1 MNRITGIGRRRLLA
15 SSAMIF
21 GAMFTI
27 MLLPAYGQQDV
38 NPDWYDPAPN
48 AAVVHPVQPP
58 AVAHASQPAVATH
71 QYQQKDASVSPAA
84 NVAKDR
90 VKDVKLD
97 QSGHSA
103 THRSGRVPSVGL
115 VSGAESTALHANQH
129 ARPAEDD
136 LAYQPVASVEGSAGL
151 APVEQ
156 R

>member
-1 MNRITGIGRRRLLA
+1 MNGIMGIGRRRLLA
-15 SSAMIF
+15 SSAMLF

-38 NPDWYDPAPN
+38 NPDWYDPAPS
-48 AAVVHPVQPP
+48 AAVVHPVQTA

-71 QYQQKDASVSPAA
+71 QYQQTAESVSPAA
-84 NVAKDR
+84 NVTKAR
-90 VKDVKLD
+90 VKDAKLD
-97 QSGHSA
+97 QSGHNA
-103 THRSGRVPSVGL
+103 AHRSGRVASVGL
-115 VSGAESTALHANQH
+115 AACAGSTGLPGNQH
-129 ARPAEDD
+129 ACPAEDD

>member
-1 MNRITGIGRRRLLA
+1 MNGIMSIGRRRLLA
-15 SSAMIF
+15 SSAVLF

-48 AAVVHPVQPP
+48 AAVVHPVQPS
-58 AVAHASQPAVATH
+58 AVAHASQPAIATH
-71 QYQQKDASVSPAA
+71 QYQQTAESVSPAA
-84 NVAKDR
+84 NFAKAR

-97 QSGHSA
+97 QSGHNA
-103 THRSGRVPSVGL
+103 AHRSGNVPSVGL
-115 VSGAESTALHANQH
+115 ASCAGSTALHAKQH
-129 ARPAEDD
+129 ACPAEDD

>member
-1 MNRITGIGRRRLLA
+1 MNGIMGIGRRRLVA
-15 SSAMIF
+15 SSAMLF

-38 NPDWYDPAPN
+38 SPDWYDPAPS
-48 AAVVHPVQPP
+48 ATVVHPVQTA

-71 QYQQKDASVSPAA
+71 QYQQAAESVSPAA
-84 NVAKDR
+84 NLAKAR
-90 VKDVKLD
+90 VKDAKLD
-97 QSGHSA
+97 QSGHNA
-103 THRSGRVPSVGL
+103 AHRSGRVPSVGL
-115 VSGAESTALHANQH
+115 VSCEGSTALGRNQH
-129 ARPAEDD
+129 ACPAEDD

>member
-1 MNRITGIGRRRLLA
+1 MNGIMGIGRRRLLA
-15 SSAMIF
+15 SSAMLF

-48 AAVVHPVQPP
+48 AAVVHPVQTP
-58 AVAHASQPAVATH
+58 AVAHASKPAVATH
-71 QYQQKDASVSPAA
+71 QYQQTAESVSPAA
-84 NVAKDR
+84 SVAKAR
-90 VKDVKLD
+90 VKDVKVD

-103 THRSGRVPSVGL
+103 AHRSDRVPSVGL
-115 VSGAESTALHANQH
+115 VSCAGSTALHANQH
-129 ARPAEDD
+129 ACPAEDD

>member
-1 MNRITGIGRRRLLA
+1 MNGMTGIGRLA
-15 SSAMIF
+15 SSAMLF

-38 NPDWYDPAPN
+38 SPDWYDPAPN
-48 AAVVHPVQPP
+48 AAVVHPVQTA
-58 AVAHASQPAVATH
+58 AVAHASQPAAATH
-71 QYQQKDASVSPAA
+71 QNQLTAESVSPAGK
-84 NVAKDR
+84 VAKAR

-97 QSGHSA
+97 QSGHNA
-103 THRSGRVPSVGL
+103 AHRSGRVPSVGL
-115 VSGAESTALHANQH
+115 VSCAGSTALHANQH

>member
-1 MNRITGIGRRRLLA
+1 MNGMTGIGRLA
-15 SSAMIF
+15 SSAMLF

-38 NPDWYDPAPN
+38 SPDWYDPAPN
-48 AAVVHPVQPP
+48 AAVVHPVQTA
-58 AVAHASQPAVATH
+58 AVAHASQPAAATH
-71 QYQQKDASVSPAA
+71 QNQLTAESVSPAGK
-84 NVAKDR
+84 VAKAR

-97 QSGHSA
+97 QSGHNA
-103 THRSGRVPSVGL
+103 AHRSGRVPSVRL
-115 VSGAESTALHANQH
+115 VSCAGSTALRRNQH
-129 ARPAEDD
+129 ACPAEDD